1 MKKIWI
7 IVCSIIYLAIFSSQ
21 ALPADSTE
29 QAVPA
34 PTAEQAIPAPTTEQA
49 APAPTTEQ
57 AAPATGT
64 GPFCSNGKWGCGDD
78 WKFSLS
84 VPAVQV
90 RLNEQAKIFSGLAA
104 GIQLNNLLSRRE
116 DSFLNAI
123 IITPAIML
131 STTSISGSS
140 RGSTHSDY
148 VFSGAIL
155 FGFKH
160 GNKSLQIGYAYDL
173 INSEGAGAYHDRYR
187 DSLLVTIGITAF

>member
-7 IVCSIIYLAIFSSQ
+7 IGCSIIYLAIFSSQ

-29 QAVPA
+29 QAAPA
-34 PTAEQAIPAPTTEQA
+34 ATTEQAAPGATTEQA
-49 APAPTTEQ
+49 APA
-57 AAPATGT
+57 ATT

-84 VPAVQV
+84 IPAVQF
-90 RLNEQAKIFSGLAA
+90 RLNEQAKIFSGIDA
-104 GIQLNNLLSRRE
+104 GIQLNNLFSRRE
-116 DSFLNAI
+116 GSFLNAI

-131 STTSISGSS
+131 STTTISSS
-140 RGSTHSDY
+140 SKGSTQSDY

-155 FGFKH
+155 IGLKY

-187 DSLLVTIGITAF
+187 DSLLVNVGITAF